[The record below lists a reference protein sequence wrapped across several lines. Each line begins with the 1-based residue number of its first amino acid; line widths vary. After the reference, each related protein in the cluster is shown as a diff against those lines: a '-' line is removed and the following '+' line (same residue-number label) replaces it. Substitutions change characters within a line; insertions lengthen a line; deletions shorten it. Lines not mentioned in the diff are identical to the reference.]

1 MTKKLGYIAKYG
13 ESGHAEFY
21 ADSLY
26 DAKKKAVGKLLS
38 GSIHRSQ
45 KLTWSMSCSLK
56 KMASLLFTCPS
67 FEQERQCQR
76 LIEIIVPAQP
86 KN

>member
-26 DAKKKAVGKLLS
+26 DAKKKAVEWFKPPKSKAHLVNVMLVEKDGEPV
-38 GSIHRSQ
+38 IH
-45 KLTWSMSCSLK
+45 LP
-56 KMASLLFTCPS
+56 LF
-67 FEQERQCQR
+67 
-76 LIEIIVPAQP
+76 
-86 KN
+86 